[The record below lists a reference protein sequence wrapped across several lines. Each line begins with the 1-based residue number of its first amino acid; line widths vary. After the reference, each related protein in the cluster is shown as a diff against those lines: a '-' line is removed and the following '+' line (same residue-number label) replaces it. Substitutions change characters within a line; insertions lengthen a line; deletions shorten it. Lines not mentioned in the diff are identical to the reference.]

1 MVSDLWLLQSLLKA
15 FEMRA
20 LEAEKNF
27 AQAKNES
34 EERLKR
40 AEQAETKITET
51 QEALQRFV
59 L

>member
-1 MVSDLWLLQSLLKA
+1 MQALLTAL
-15 FEMRA
+15 ETRA
-20 LEAEKNF
+20 SEAEKNF

-34 EERLKR
+34 EERLRR

-51 QEALQRFV
+51 QEALQRFI